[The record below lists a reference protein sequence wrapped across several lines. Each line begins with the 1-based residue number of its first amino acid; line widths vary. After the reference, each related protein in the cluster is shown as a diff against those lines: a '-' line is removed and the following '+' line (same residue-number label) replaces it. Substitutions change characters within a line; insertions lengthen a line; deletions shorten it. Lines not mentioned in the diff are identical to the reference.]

1 MDIRTFF
8 SKENGKETAVAA
20 GKASIP
26 ACIATA
32 LISGVGAYLQIEMPT
47 EWLVGIFFGSHL
59 ANLVGQF
66 QRNPKDVVRRFS
78 GLFDK
83 K

>member
-1 MDIRTFF
+1 MDIRKFF

-32 LISGVGAYLQIEMPT
+32 LLSGVGAYLGIDLPVEG
-47 EWLVGIFFGSHL
+47 LVGIFFGAQL
-59 ANLVGQF
+59 GNLVGQF

-83 K
+83 E